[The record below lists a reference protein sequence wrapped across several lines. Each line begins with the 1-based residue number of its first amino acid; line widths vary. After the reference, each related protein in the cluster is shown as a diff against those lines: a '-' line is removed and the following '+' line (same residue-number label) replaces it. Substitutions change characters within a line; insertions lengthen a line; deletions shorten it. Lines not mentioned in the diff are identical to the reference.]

1 MKISTRD
8 GVALLAIAALLAGA
22 ACSRD
27 GDGGGAAAATQPEA
41 EATEMQTEGAGEDA
55 EKAAG
60 LDEEE
65 ASDMGPALA
74 QQLQLVRLGGT
85 MQALAETCGVDYDPA
100 ALASAKEQQRESLKA
115 QGVPE
120 RQFDMAYKAAYEE
133 GKGKLAAAGAA
144 ERAEA
149 CAQMKQFEEMG
160 QAMQQR

>member
-1 MKISTRD
+1 MKISTRG

-27 GDGGGAAAATQPEA
+27 DGGAAVSTQPEA
-41 EATEMQTEGAGEDA
+41 GATETQAEGAGGDA
-55 EKAAG
+55 VQAVA
-60 LDEEE
+60 LDE
-65 ASDMGPALA
+65 ASHMDPALA

-85 MQALAETCGVDYDPA
+85 MQALAETCDVDYDPA

-149 CAQMKQFEEMG
+149 CAQLKQFEQMG